1 VKGNTKHFNH
11 VLAWNVISLVSKL
24 PFLYQVLPACP
35 FGPLV
40 HYGLE
45 AKVVYSVK
53 LGKENNG
60 GHSHIQSKW
69 VAQSSVFQYKL
80 VLYIKKKKNI
90 MHHFASCLLFKWS
103 LLCPEDRH
111 SLNEGGVFLWQLG
124 RHQHPLYA
132 RTPPVFSIWHTS
144 GKIKH
149 QNGIFPFS
157 SMLLPLVL
165 VIQSTLSD
173 FHQSLNPVQ
182 TL

>member
-1 VKGNTKHFNH
+1 MQVHCSNYRVKGNTKHFNH

-80 VLYIKKKKNI
+80 VLYIKINKKT
-90 MHHFASCLLFKWS
+90 SCIILPVAFCLNGLFFVQRTDTVWMS
-103 LLCPEDRH
+103 GESFCDGWADTSTPSMPGLPQ
-111 SLNEGGVFLWQLG
+111 SSPSGTPVG
-124 RHQHPLYA
+124 R
-132 RTPPVFSIWHTS
+132 
-144 GKIKH
+144 
-149 QNGIFPFS
+149 
-157 SMLLPLVL
+157 
-165 VIQSTLSD
+165 
-173 FHQSLNPVQ
+173 
-182 TL
+182 